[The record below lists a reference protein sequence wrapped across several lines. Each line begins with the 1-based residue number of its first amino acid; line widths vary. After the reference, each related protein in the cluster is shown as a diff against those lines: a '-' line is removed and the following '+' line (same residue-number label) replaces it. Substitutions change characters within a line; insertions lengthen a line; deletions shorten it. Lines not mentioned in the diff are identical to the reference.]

1 MWPSQPAVTMTWPQ
15 AWEDALWQEV
25 FRNLYW
31 DLRKVDDG
39 VTELDGSCSSG
50 HVAVPL
56 GNDSAKNALLR
67 VKLPDGNWHKLS
79 SPRESSSARQ
89 CDVESC
95 KLRNSSET
103 SCRDEGMLQARE
115 IELFA
120 GEAFHGIAT
129 DTSLQK
135 KRSYDHMV
143 FTRLVIGAIWFA

>member
-15 AWEDALWQEV
+15 ACVDTLWQED

-56 GNDSAKNALLR
+56 GTDSAKNALLR
-67 VKLPDGNWHKLS
+67 VKLPDGGWYKLS
-79 SPRESSSARQ
+79 PSSESSAQ
-89 CDVESC
+89 QYGVESC

-103 SCRDEGMLQARE
+103 SCREEGMLQARE

-143 FTRLVIGAIWFA
+143 FKRLVIGAIWFA